1 MRLPRLAIENHQFTI
16 ILIILL
22 VLFGLVSFIT
32 MPRSEDPQVS
42 PAASSIFII
51 YPGATPEDMEELVV
65 EPIEE
70 VLNELEDIKHIKSR
84 ALDGFAVVNIEFL
97 SGSDPDDK
105 YSDVVQKVNSI
116 RSILPANI
124 LNLETQKWSVSDVQ
138 ILQLALMSDS
148 SSYRQLEKE
157 ADRLKKD
164 LEKVGGI
171 KKVKIWAYPEQEIR
185 ISIDLQRMAQNRI
198 SLNQVIGSIQ
208 AANQNIPGGFIDI
221 GAKRFNVK
229 TSGSYESLGD
239 IQNTIINSADNNI
252 LYLSDIASVTKTYE
266 DKNYYARFKGKT
278 ALYITVSQKIGTN
291 IFTIREALEQKI
303 STFKERLPAEFLL
316 DVVFDQSSSVA
327 NRLNGFFLNLAQGLI
342 LVGLVI
348 LFAVGF
354 RASVIVILAIPVSI
368 MIGIGFVDLSGFGLE
383 QMSIAGL
390 VIALG
395 LLVDNAIVVIENIS
409 RYMKKGL
416 TNKEA
421 AIKGTGQ
428 IAWAVISSTTTTVL
442 AFVPIMMMQNIT
454 GDFIRS
460 MP

>member
-97 SGSDPDDK
+97 SGSYPDDK

-124 LNLETQKWSVSDVQ
+124 LNLETQKWSISDVQ

-157 ADRLKKD
+157 ADRLKKV

-171 KKVKIWAYPEQEIR
+171 KKIKIWAYPEQEIR

-239 IQNTIINSADNNI
+239 IQNTIISSADNNI

-266 DKNYYARFKGKT
+266 DAEYYRGFYPEYAGNGC
-278 ALYITVSQKIGTN
+278 LYSFSLSSN
-291 IFTIREALEQKI
+291 
-303 STFKERLPAEFLL
+303 LP
-316 DVVFDQSSSVA
+316 DTYT
-327 NRLNGFFLNLAQGLI
+327 
-342 LVGLVI
+342 
-348 LFAVGF
+348 LF
-354 RASVIVILAIPVSI
+354 
-368 MIGIGFVDLSGFGLE
+368 
-383 QMSIAGL
+383 
-390 VIALG
+390 
-395 LLVDNAIVVIENIS
+395 
-409 RYMKKGL
+409 
-416 TNKEA
+416 
-421 AIKGTGQ
+421 IK
-428 IAWAVISSTTTTVL
+428 
-442 AFVPIMMMQNIT
+442 
-454 GDFIRS
+454 
-460 MP
+460 